1 MVFKL
6 PSIHSFLPVKIKEG
20 ASFGICR
27 KTMLC
32 ATSSQHGSGMLLSG
46 DKNADTTL
54 VVHLGGGK
62 LNGTSTYSGI
72 TIIYYI

>member
-1 MVFKL
+1 
-6 PSIHSFLPVKIKEG
+6 
-20 ASFGICR
+20 
-27 KTMLC
+27 MLC
-32 ATSSQHGSGMLLSG
+32 ATSSQHGSGMLPSG